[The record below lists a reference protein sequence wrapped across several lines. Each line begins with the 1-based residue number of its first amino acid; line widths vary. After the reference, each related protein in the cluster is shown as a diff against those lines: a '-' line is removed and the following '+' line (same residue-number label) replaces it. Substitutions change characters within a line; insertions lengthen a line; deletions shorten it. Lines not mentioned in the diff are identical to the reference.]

1 MVRACQWPFSAKPHT
16 WKPFCPFCHADP
28 CRVLKEKLQR
38 KSYRPKDLCRWSIL
52 ARQHLIWTHRMA
64 HLKVLEA
71 VNVLRIKLRFY
82 SLHLSVREGISWW
95 LSPRLL
101 QFQSHY
107 ILTYVST
114 FGKQSHVSMK
124 HDLSFLLWGPK
135 SSECQW
141 IYMVP
146 YSLSQWITWD
156 CYQCW
161 YTFNLDRFF
170 FLSIN

>member
-101 QFQSHY
+101 QFQSH
-107 ILTYVST
+107 ILTYVSILENKAMSPWNMIYLFCCGAPSPRNVSEYT
-114 FGKQSHVSMK
+114 WCPIVWVSESHETVTNA
-124 HDLSFLLWGPK
+124 D
-135 SSECQW
+135 
-141 IYMVP
+141 
-146 YSLSQWITWD
+146 T
-156 CYQCW
+156 
-161 YTFNLDRFF
+161 
-170 FLSIN
+170 LSI